1 MNREEAIECLSER
14 VSIGGT
20 GEQNCMVVFGVNTDT
35 LDEAFDMAISALRQQ
50 ETVTDSHQLNEPLT
64 LSELRTMDGDP
75 VWVQSPGV
83 PEYGRWAIVEGV
95 GENCLFLH
103 DDFTCHEYGKTWLAY
118 RQKKEV

>member
-1 MNREEAIECLSER
+1 MTREEAIILIECSATELVGAMAEAKNDSEA
-14 VSIGGT
+14 
-20 GEQNCMVVFGVNTDT
+20 EQIQRYID
-35 LDEAFDMAISALRQQ
+35 AYDMAISALRQK
-50 ETVTDSHQLNEPLT
+50 ERFGEANKTLT
-64 LSELRTMDGDP
+64 LDELREMDGEP

-103 DDFTCHEYGKTWLAY
+103 DDFTCHDYGKTWLAY